1 MYACM
6 CMQSPEEG
14 IRFLELQVFAVT
26 SSHECVVG
34 TLSLRAITVVS
45 SGDVSPRDL
54 NYPVACL
61 WFCVLCGNGWLVGW
75 LVLFH
80 SFAGDWP

>member
-14 IRFLELQVFAVT
+14 IRFLELQVFAMT

-45 SGDVSPRDL
+45 SGDVSL
-54 NYPVACL
+54 QGFKL
-61 WFCVLCGNGWLVGW
+61 SSSMSLVLCVVW
-75 LVLFH
+75 
-80 SFAGDWP
+80 